1 MINKD
6 KAYPIG
12 NYLCMGDE
20 SAKKIM
26 FVPNRKE
33 VKEATRNLE
42 NWTESLVA
50 MKPSSRL
57 PRDVLA
63 AICSAAAAQL
73 TLCLPQL
80 LSTAQIFNECN

>member
-33 VKEATRNLE
+33 VKEA
-42 NWTESLVA
+42 
-50 MKPSSRL
+50 K
-57 PRDVLA
+57 
-63 AICSAAAAQL
+63 
-73 TLCLPQL
+73 
-80 LSTAQIFNECN
+80 